1 MADDR
6 FQDDIVLL
14 EPREQDAS
22 DFARNPIAFWK
33 RSEAAAHG
41 FESVRSTFQQNFD
54 RLAEVFADGGLGL
67 DRAVARRRA
76 RRARR
81 ESGCSANGV
90 RTGVAEPPLR
100 VVGGTAS

>member
-1 MADDR
+1 MLTTSSNNDNSNNDNHNSN
-6 FQDDIVLL
+6 DNNDIDNDN
-14 EPREQDAS
+14 ENNQGNFS
-22 DFARNPIAFWK
+22 DVYF
-33 RSEAAAHG
+33 G
-41 FESVRSTFQQNFD
+41 QYTFQQNFD
-54 RLAEVFADGGLGL
+54 RLAEVVADGGRGL

-90 RTGVAEPPLR
+90 RTGVAEPPRR